1 MSKTASSSISSTF
14 GLFFRPDG
22 TITGAMFW
30 ILLGP
35 PLFYSGRWFLGSI
48 SVLAGLLL
56 ALCHAMNE
64 MTEQDKADIRF
75 NVLEAQDVVQE
86 IKTADASDP
95 ILLMSALESLA
106 KKVSKRRKGMYDAD
120 SLELSCQEAAYLAL
134 QRGTDDDG
142 IVAASIS
149 LLALVAKNKAVRN
162 RHLTDATYALD
173 LPLQAMRLSLQRIQQ
188 QQDDASEDDELVVA
202 EVQRKS
208 CLWMGAL
215 ADQDRTLGS
224 LLVDYGGLDCILHA
238 LDWFRHHVDVNNW
251 GLWAIFNLCFE
262 HEGNQAELVRNG
274 GLTVLCK
281 SILLNCEDSV
291 EVCRHGLAILFDL
304 LRQPQIDLLATT
316 KALEMRKV
324 AICAGLHDAVR
335 QAMAAH
341 PDSMEIMGMGTEM
354 LISTGY
360 EGDIPLYQPL
370 E

>member
-1 MSKTASSSISSTF
+1 M
-14 GLFFRPDG
+14 
-22 TITGAMFW
+22 
-30 ILLGP
+30 LGP
-35 PLFYSGRWFLGSI
+35 PLFLSGRWLLGSI
-48 SVLAGLLL
+48 SVLTGLLL

-64 MTEQDKADIRF
+64 ITEQDKVDIRF

-86 IKTADASDP
+86 IKNADKSGNNL
-95 ILLMSALESLA
+95 ILVLSALESLA
-106 KKVSKRRKGMYDAD
+106 KKMNKPRKGTTYDAD

-134 QRGTDDDG
+134 QKGTDDDG

-149 LLALVAKNKAVRN
+149 LLALVAKNVAVRN
-162 RHLTDATYALD
+162 RHVKDKAYALH

-188 QQDDASEDDELVVA
+188 QEDASEDDELVVA

-208 CLWMGAL
+208 CLWIGAL
-215 ADQDRTLGS
+215 ADQHVTLGS
-224 LLVDYGGLDCILHA
+224 LLVDNGGLDCILHA

-262 HEGNQAELVRNG
+262 HEGNQAELVRTG

-281 SILLNCEDSV
+281 SIILNCEDSV

-304 LRQPQIDLLATT
+304 LRQPQNDLLSTT

-335 QAMAAH
+335 EAMAAH